1 MISLAEDKLNREE
14 LINKIF
20 NIFKNFGN
28 QDGKGLTMVINGQYG
43 SGKSTLLNF
52 IQEKNKVENDFN
64 IISYNAW
71 ENNYFDNPLIPL
83 MYSLSKLE
91 SKENKVKNA
100 IVKVVKSVPKRIF
113 QTITNLTKIDVSCSK
128 EIDCFEEFDKYRK
141 VIEEY
146 QLILA
151 EYCRNKKL
159 IFMVDELDRCLPEY
173 QIKVLEMLY
182 HFLNVPNLI
191 VLIAIDK
198 DKIETAIKNMFGI
211 KTDVYGY
218 LSKFIQYEIDLPTG
232 NSCQYRL
239 NLMKFKVNEDYH
251 IKYLISNMFESGN
264 ISIRDSQI
272 LIERLNMI
280 CKEKKDGYHQVVP
293 YKYYYPPQVAFL
305 LILKHVDKNVYDKY
319 FGKNIEREYDGVK
332 KAFIETRFYNFM
344 KDVEN
349 GYIENILNYLKTDN
363 YGQAVLLQIVNMFD
377 DIQYINEIEL
387 GEFVNRGEDN
397 VLALIREHRFN
408 SCYPE
413 NRNSLIQKL
422 EIIL

>member
-218 LSKFIQYEIDLPTG
+218 LSKFIP
-232 NSCQYRL
+232 S
-239 NLMKFKVNEDYH
+239 
-251 IKYLISNMFESGN
+251 
-264 ISIRDSQI
+264 
-272 LIERLNMI
+272 
-280 CKEKKDGYHQVVP
+280 
-293 YKYYYPPQVAFL
+293 L
-305 LILKHVDKNVYDKY
+305 LRAH
-319 FGKNIEREYDGVK
+319 
-332 KAFIETRFYNFM
+332 
-344 KDVEN
+344 
-349 GYIENILNYLKTDN
+349 
-363 YGQAVLLQIVNMFD
+363 
-377 DIQYINEIEL
+377 
-387 GEFVNRGEDN
+387 
-397 VLALIREHRFN
+397 
-408 SCYPE
+408 P
-413 NRNSLIQKL
+413 
-422 EIIL
+422 